1 MSLPGFASVLPC
13 ISQYADDTSLVVT
26 SDQAISEVFEVY
38 RVFENGS
45 GAKLNLSKCEGLWL
59 GSWNG
64 RVDSPVDISWTS
76 VKIKVLGVFIGP
88 GDLGEANWRPR
99 ITGVENV
106 LNSWRQRSLT
116 FRGKALV
123 INTLALAR
131 VWYVTSLIHVP
142 TWVINEINSLV
153 FKFFWSGKRDLVAQ
167 HVVVQLFSQGFF
179 FLWLISC
186 VSVECYMFSGS
197 VGF

>member
-1 MSLPGFASVLPC
+1 MLACNIRAYPSICGLSLPDFASVLSC

-45 GAKLNLSKCEGLWL
+45 GAKLNLAKCEGLWL
-59 GSWNG
+59 ESWNG

-99 ITGVENV
+99 ITAVENV

-116 FRGKALV
+116 FRGRALV
-123 INTLALAR
+123 INTLALA
-131 VWYVTSLIHVP
+131 HVP

-179 FLWLISC
+179 FC
-186 VSVECYMFSGS
+186 G
-197 VGF
+197 